1 MPSFQTSL
9 EFLAVLCCSLFAG
22 AALYINLVEHP
33 ARMSCGVGAAIAQ
46 WAPSYRRATWLQAP
60 LAAMGTVCALMAWL
74 NGSGSEWLV
83 GGVLLGAVIPFT
95 LAVIAPTNRKLLS
108 SPPDSQLEETRQLL
122 ERWNRLHGVRSC
134 LAIVALIIFLLSAR
148 H

>member
-9 EFLAVLCCSLFAG
+9 EFLAILCCSLFSG

-33 ARMSCGVGAAIAQ
+33 ARMSCGVGAAVAQ

-60 LAAMGTVCALMAWL
+60 LAAKGTACALMAWL
-74 NGSGSEWLV
+74 NGSGPEWLV

-95 LAVIAPTNRKLLS
+95 LLVIAPTNRKLLS
-108 SPPDSQLEETRQLL
+108 LPSGSRLEETRELL
-122 ERWNRLHGVRSC
+122 EKWNRLHGVRSC
-134 LAIVALIIFLLSAR
+134 LAFAALVIFLLDAR